1 MLFVCCQL
9 HCELPIVLCLF
20 AANCIMSCHSYVL
33 VGKRTLKVT
42 TLLGPAKQ
50 QGERGRNILPLRDGK
65 GARGKQLLI
74 LNDVR
79 FLGLVFSKL
88 AAACCRRRRCRGCC
102 WCAASL
108 LRTPMARS
116 LAGWSSAARSA
127 RACVRRA
134 SRCCSATRRRST
146 CWGLAWGIGTFFSTT
161 CSRTHA
167 VAVGAGRCGRPHGC
181 IG

>member
-33 VGKRTLKVT
+33 DGKRTLKVT

-79 FLGLVFSKL
+79 FLGLVFGKL
-88 AAACCRRRRCRGCC
+88 AAACCRR
-102 WCAASL
+102 S
-108 LRTPMARS
+108 
-116 LAGWSSAARSA
+116 
-127 RACVRRA
+127 
-134 SRCCSATRRRST
+134 
-146 CWGLAWGIGTFFSTT
+146 
-161 CSRTHA
+161 
-167 VAVGAGRCGRPHGC
+167 
-181 IG
+181 